1 MFNNFSE
8 DKPKP
13 RLQEVEIKD
22 LQKDEV
28 QGKRNPK
35 KKDKD
40 YQKKYGDRED
50 NWN

>member
-1 MFNNFSE
+1 MFNNFS
-8 DKPKP
+8 DNKPKP
-13 RLQEVEIKD
+13 RPQEIEIKD

-28 QGKRNPK
+28 RGKRNPK

-40 YQKKYGDRED
+40 YQKKYGDREE